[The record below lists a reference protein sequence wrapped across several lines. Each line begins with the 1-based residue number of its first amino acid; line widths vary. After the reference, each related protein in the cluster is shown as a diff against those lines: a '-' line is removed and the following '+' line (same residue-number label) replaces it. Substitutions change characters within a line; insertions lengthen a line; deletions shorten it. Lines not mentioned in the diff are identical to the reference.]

1 MQTNHTHLQ
10 SQRKIPKIYYSDILT
25 KLSSLSHQK
34 SDEVENIMGDKIIIT
49 YRVGLTGGIPHRL
62 RIFQKK
68 KGSLKKRSL
77 TKSRMSKS
85 RVRTSDSRICSPTL

>member
-1 MQTNHTHLQ
+1 MQTSHTHLQ
-10 SQRKIPKIYYSDILT
+10 SQCKIPKKYYSDILT
-25 KLSSLSHQK
+25 KRSSLSHQK

-68 KGSLKKRSL
+68 KEKIPHEIKDVKKSGSNQRL
-77 TKSRMSKS
+77 
-85 RVRTSDSRICSPTL
+85 

>member
-49 YRVGLTGGIPHRL
+49 YRLDSREGYLTDLEFFKR
-62 RIFQKK
+62 R
-68 KGSLKKRSL
+68 KKRSL

-85 RVRTSDSRICSPTL
+85 RV

>member
-34 SDEVENIMGDKIIIT
+34 SEVENIMGVKIIIT
-49 YRVGLTGGIPHRL
+49 YIMTCAILNTAVSDLTLVLGTRL
-62 RIFQKK
+62 R
-68 KGSLKKRSL
+68 
-77 TKSRMSKS
+77 
-85 RVRTSDSRICSPTL
+85 